1 MNAYQ
6 NHGTRTTAHIH
17 HPSFGTMEFGWDN
30 SDWLTVCFHSAYP
43 STATHVSSLFH
54 VFQDKKP
61 MTVEKTMARSIWTAL
76 TAADRGWRLSLT
88 YTNPI
93 LAGQGATP

>member
-6 NHGTRTTAHIH
+6 NNGTRTIAHIF
-17 HPSFGTMEFGWDN
+17 HPSFGTMEFGWDS

-43 STATHVSSLFH
+43 NTATHVSSLFH
-54 VFQDKKP
+54 VFLDKKP
-61 MTVEKTMARSIWTAL
+61 MTVEKNMARNIWIGL
-76 TAADRGWRLSLT
+76 TAADRGWKVSPT

-93 LAGQGATP
+93 LAEQAATP

>member
-6 NHGTRTTAHIH
+6 NNGTRTTAHIH
-17 HPSFGTMEFGWDN
+17 HPSFGTMEFGWDS

-54 VFQDKKP
+54 VFLNKKP
-61 MTVEKTMARSIWTAL
+61 MTVEKIAARRLWNAL
-76 TAADRGWRLSLT
+76 AAHGMDWKT
-88 YTNPI
+88 QEYP
-93 LAGQGATP
+93 A